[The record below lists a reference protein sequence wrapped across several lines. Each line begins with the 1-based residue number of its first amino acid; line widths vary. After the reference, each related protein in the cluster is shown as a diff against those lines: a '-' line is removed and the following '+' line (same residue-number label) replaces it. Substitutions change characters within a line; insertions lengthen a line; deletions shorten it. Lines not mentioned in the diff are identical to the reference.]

1 MNSSESNR
9 PLPKEEVISLY
20 KSQGKIQPRGVEGY
34 FSKLRWL
41 MAWLT
46 QIYFYGMP
54 WLQWGG
60 RQALLF
66 DLDGKRFY
74 IYGLVLYPQDLIY
87 LTAILIISALSL
99 FLFTAV
105 AGRLW
110 CGFACPQTVYTE
122 IFIESCITSI
132 EKRFKL
138 EDEIYTV
145 STFLGEKI

>member
-1 MNSSESNR
+1 MSSSELNR

-41 MAWLT
+41 MVWLT

-66 DLDGKRFY
+66 DLDRKSTR
-74 IYGLVLYPQDLIY
+74 LNSSHTD
-87 LTAILIISALSL
+87 ISRMPSSA
-99 FLFTAV
+99 
-105 AGRLW
+105 
-110 CGFACPQTVYTE
+110 
-122 IFIESCITSI
+122 
-132 EKRFKL
+132 
-138 EDEIYTV
+138 
-145 STFLGEKI
+145 

>member
-9 PLPKEEVISLY
+9 LLPKDEVISLY
-20 KSQGKIQPRGVEGY
+20 TSQGKIQTRGVQGF

-122 IFIESCITSI
+122 IFMWIESKI
-132 EKRFKL
+132 EGNHIARKNWM
-138 EDEIYTV
+138 ISV
-145 STFLGEKI
+145 PAG